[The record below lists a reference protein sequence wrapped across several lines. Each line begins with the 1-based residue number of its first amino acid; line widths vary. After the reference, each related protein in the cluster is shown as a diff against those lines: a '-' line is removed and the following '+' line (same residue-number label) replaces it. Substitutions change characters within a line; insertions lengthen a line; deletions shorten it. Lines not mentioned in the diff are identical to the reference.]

1 MKPRRNL
8 PRHPLTYS
16 TPSSLQP
23 ALHRSSSLPPPIA
36 ATDSADSTRAIRAR
50 AAARAHGRDSPC
62 ATAWRRSGAGLEH
75 ARDADGQCTARCASG
90 AQLLTTSRCLKPSMS
105 LPLSPLPRGQLGVT
119 ALPAAPSAPPQ
130 WMWSSTAEMAQRG
143 WLVRSDL
150 PPRAA
155 SGDRDLRHG
164 AQVGPSAKDH
174 RTRGE
179 RGKSHR
185 AAVDA
190 GPRLPALRRRDF
202 LAGPSSL
209 AGRTRPA
216 RTRATHS
223 PGSRSNLH
231 PADYASNINFNKCLD
246 FVRFCDLSRTSPTG
260 FRTQTLLTEFGLTC
274 HARRVRAHRRVALAS
289 IGFVRITC
297 PRSPPRH
304 DQLTPFACVG
314 WTRMASLED
323 TSSLARSTRRRPLST
338 RSSARAERRADP
350 TKTLTED
357 VRWLLRGSISKKADG
372 GCTSSSSGRSS
383 RSA

>member
-150 PPRAA
+150 PPGAA

-274 HARRVRAHRRVALAS
+274 HARRVRAHWRAPLAS
-289 IGFVRITC
+289 IGFVRITWRRATGNHA
-297 PRSPPRH
+297 RSCVARGWHRSKRH
-304 DQLTPFACVG
+304 
-314 WTRMASLED
+314 
-323 TSSLARSTRRRPLST
+323 TSSLARSTSAPLPTNALPAPSGERYRR
-338 RSSARAERRADP
+338 
-350 TKTLTED
+350 KTLTED